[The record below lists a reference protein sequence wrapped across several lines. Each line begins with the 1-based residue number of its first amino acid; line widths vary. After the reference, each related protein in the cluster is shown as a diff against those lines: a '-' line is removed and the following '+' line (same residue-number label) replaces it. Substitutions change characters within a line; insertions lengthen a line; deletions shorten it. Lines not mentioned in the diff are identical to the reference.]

1 MKRPYTRVPTTNSN
15 KPWTSKEED
24 KMREAY
30 LQGLSAE
37 AIGEKLGRSPKSISA
52 RMCKLRKDAVS
63 LMDPRQSEF
72 TLPLVKT
79 ERVANSPAQAPDVNP
94 VPLTFSPQEDTVVEA
109 AESSS
114 FSVPKKLVWGVVVVL
129 VTFAGWYLGRY
140 GG

>member
-1 MKRPYTRVPTTNSN
+1 MKRPYTHVPTTNGN
-15 KPWTSKEED
+15 KPWTSKEEN

-37 AIGEKLGRSPKSISA
+37 AIGEKLGRSPSSVRA

-79 ERVANSPAQAPDVNP
+79 ERDVNP

>member
-1 MKRPYTRVPTTNSN
+1 MKRPYTRVPTTNGN

-24 KMREAY
+24 KLREAY
-30 LQGLSAE
+30 LKGLSAKD
-37 AIGEKLGRSPKSISA
+37 IGEKLGRSPSSIHA

-63 LMDPRQSEF
+63 LVDPRQSEF
-72 TLPLVKT
+72 TLPLVETK
-79 ERVANSPAQAPDVNP
+79 RVANSSAQAPDVNP
-94 VPLTFSPQEDTVVEA
+94 VPLTFSPQKIQATEEA
-109 AESSS
+109 SNS

>member
-63 LMDPRQSEF
+63 LMDPRQSEL

-79 ERVANSPAQAPDVNP
+79 ERDVNP

>member
-1 MKRPYTRVPTTNSN
+1 MKRPYTHVPTTNGN

-63 LMDPRQSEF
+63 LMDPRQSEL

-79 ERVANSPAQAPDVNP
+79 ERDVNP

>member
-1 MKRPYTRVPTTNSN
+1 MKRPYTRVPTTNGN

-79 ERVANSPAQAPDVNP
+79 ERDVNP

>member
-1 MKRPYTRVPTTNSN
+1 MKRPYTHVPTTNSN
-15 KPWTSKEED
+15 KAWTSKEEN
-24 KMREAY
+24 KLREAY
-30 LQGLSAE
+30 IQGLSARD
-37 AIGEKLGRSPKSISA
+37 IGKQLGRSPSSIDA

-63 LMDPRQSEF
+63 LIDPRQSEF

-94 VPLTFSPQEDTVVEA
+94 VPLTFSPQEDRVLSVTPP
-109 AESSS
+109 SS

>member
-1 MKRPYTRVPTTNSN
+1 MKRPYSHVPTTNGN

-79 ERVANSPAQAPDVNP
+79 ERDVNP

>member
-15 KPWTSKEED
+15 KPWTSKEEN

-37 AIGEKLGRSPKSISA
+37 AIGEKLGRSPSSVHA

-79 ERVANSPAQAPDVNP
+79 ERDVNP

>member
-1 MKRPYTRVPTTNSN
+1 MKRPYTHVPATNGN

-79 ERVANSPAQAPDVNP
+79 ERDVNP

>member
-1 MKRPYTRVPTTNSN
+1 MKRPYTHVPTTNGN

-79 ERVANSPAQAPDVNP
+79 ERDVNP

>member
-15 KPWTSKEED
+15 KPWTSKEEN

-37 AIGEKLGRSPKSISA
+37 AIGEKLGRSPSSVHA

-63 LMDPRQSEF
+63 LMDPRQSEL

-79 ERVANSPAQAPDVNP
+79 ERDVNP

>member
-15 KPWTSKEED
+15 KPWTSKEEN

-37 AIGEKLGRSPKSISA
+37 AIGEKLGRSPSSVHA

-79 ERVANSPAQAPDVNP
+79 DRDVNP
-94 VPLTFSPQEDTVVEA
+94 VPLTFSPQEDTQTAA

>member
-1 MKRPYTRVPTTNSN
+1 MKRPYTRVPTTNGN

-79 ERVANSPAQAPDVNP
+79 ERDVNP
-94 VPLTFSPQEDTVVEA
+94 VPLTFSPQKIQATEEA
-109 AESSS
+109 SSS